1 MPTPAPLRA
10 RLPARFTARA
20 LAAVCAALPLA
31 AAQAQSPGTP
41 TVVVTG
47 TRLPLSAAGLAQNVT
62 IIDRAEIEASHAAR
76 VEDLLARMP
85 GAYVDQAGQSG
96 GFVSMYMRGAENSH
110 LLILLD
116 GVKLNDPTTTR
127 GSAYDLSSIDVSQI
141 ERIEVLRGPAS
152 AVYGGEA
159 LAGVVHII
167 TKRAAAAGVSGS
179 GYIAAGGDDHRK
191 IGGSVAFG
199 SESVQAQVGAGRS
212 EEGSSEADSKLRLNT
227 VIGFGAIHA
236 DRQVRAPSCSAVTSS
251 ATARPF
257 PTTAA
262 GPRLAVN
269 RAKTL
274 RDTTDSLFGGR
285 FSYGDARTVRVDAV
299 LSRYDRQE
307 RADNAA
313 VDAGV
318 RFPVPAFISD
328 TDFQRSNAT
337 LSATHDY
344 NDRASIVVGL
354 EYQKEEGSLTS
365 VGDFLFAGSP
375 QTFSFQLDRKTTSA
389 FVEGRMRLLPELAVQ
404 VGLRYDDVEGL
415 DSETTPHLGLV
426 WDLPNGA
433 TTLKANY
440 NEGFKPPSFFALG
453 FPIGGNPDLRARAQQ
468 EHRAGAGAQARRQRL
483 AGAGERVP
491 HRVRGPGRLRRHH
504 VHQHQPRQGR
514 GPGHRAGTALSAD
527 AQRGACRPM
536 PRCSRSKSATADS
549 RCATGP
555 SGKPTCR
562 PGSIST
568 SATPCSAPC
577 VTAATSS
584 TARTPPATSR
594 CRASRCSTRATR
606 SGTGR
611 RACCSRWTTCS
622 TRTTSSSSASR
633 HRAAAPASSCA
644 PRSDAYRLR

>member
-10 RLPARFTARA
+10 RLPARFTAHA

-31 AAQAQSPGTP
+31 AAQAQTPGTP

-76 VEDLLARMP
+76 VEDLLARIP

-96 GFVSMYMRGAENSH
+96 SFVSLYMRGAENSH
-110 LLILLD
+110 LLIMLD

-127 GSAYDLSSIDVSQI
+127 GSAYDLSSIDVDTI

-167 TKRAAAAGVSGS
+167 TKRAVAAGVGGS

-199 SESVQAQVGAGRS
+199 SESVQAQLGAGRS

-227 VIGFGAIHA
+227 VNGSVRFTPIDKLTAELFGSHIERNSEA
-236 DRQVRAPSCSAVTSS
+236 
-251 ATARPF
+251 F
-257 PTTAA
+257 PDDSG

-274 RDTTDSLFGGR
+274 RDSTDNLFGGR
-285 FSYGDARTVRVDAV
+285 FSYGDARMVRVDAV

-375 QTFSFQLDRKTTSA
+375 QTFSFQLDRKTQSV

-453 FPIGGNPDLRARAQQ
+453 FPIGGNPDLRP
-468 EHRAGAGAQARRQRL
+468 E
-483 AGAGERVP
+483 
-491 HRVRGPGRLRRHH
+491 
-504 VHQHQPRQGR
+504 
-514 GPGHRAGTALSAD
+514 
-527 AQRGACRPM
+527 
-536 PRCSRSKSATADS
+536 RSKNIELALAHKLDASGSQVQVSVFRTEYEDLVDFDATTFTNINRGKVVVQGIEPELRFQLMPNWRVQAN
-549 RCATGP
+549 ATLLKIEERDGRQPLRNRPERQANVSTWYDFDERNTVFGAVRYSSDFLDRSNPTGDIQMPGFTVFDAGYTFRYGP
-555 SGKPTCR
+555 
-562 PGSIST
+562 
-568 SATPCSAPC
+568 
-577 VTAATSS
+577 
-584 TARTPPATSR
+584 ARVLFALDNVFDKNYEQFVGFPAQ
-594 CRASRCSTRATR
+594 
-606 SGTGR
+606 GR
-611 RACCSRWTTCS
+611 RARIEL
-622 TRTTSSSSASR
+622 
-633 HRAAAPASSCA
+633 RAAF
-644 PRSDAYRLR
+644 